1 MTAEKKEYRWIGKR
15 VVRPDGVEKV
25 TGRAQF
31 SADFNMPGQ
40 IVGKVLRS
48 PHAHALIK
56 SIDTSKATALPG
68 VKAIVIGSDFP
79 ELPDEW
85 FGAGRVEN
93 NFSLLS
99 QNVIARTK
107 VLYEGHAIGAVAAT
121 TSEIA
126 DEALS
131 LIKVDYEI
139 LPHVIDVEDAIK
151 PDAPLLFEDMITR
164 NVTPPPTK
172 PSNIAKI
179 AEFHLGDI
187 EKGFAEADVIVE
199 REFTTK
205 AVHQGYIEPHACI
218 ASCSAD
224 GQATIWS
231 SSQGHFQ
238 VRAWVAKIVGMAMSK
253 INVMP
258 AEIGGGFGGKLIPY
272 LEPVAV
278 ALSRKSGRA
287 VKIVMTR
294 EEVFRASG
302 PTSGSH
308 MRVKMG
314 AKKDG
319 TIIAVDGEFMFQ
331 AGAFPGSP
339 VVGAAMCAFAQYTI
353 PNVKSVGIDV
363 VTNRPKVAAYR
374 APGAPISAFATESII
389 DELAQKLGVNPLE
402 MRIKNGVRQGDKAF
416 FGPTFGAIAFVETL
430 EALRDHPN
438 NKVALGANQGR
449 GFASGYWFNGGGE
462 STATV
467 NINGD
472 GTASVIEGNPDIGGS
487 RASMALM
494 TAEVLGIEY
503 GQVKAIVGDTASIGF
518 NHVTGGSR
526 VTFAT
531 GMAVVRAAEDAVRE
545 MRERAAMIWDIS
557 PDAVDWVDGYARPAG
572 PNAGNFEPLS
582 LKQIAG
588 ISAKTGGPIT
598 GHCSLNAEAPA
609 PGLAS
614 MMVDVEVDTETG
626 HVTVLRATLAQ
637 DVGRAIHPSYVEGQ
651 MQGGVAQGIGW
662 ALNEEYIY
670 DKNGRLENPGFLDYR
685 IPVCSDLPMLDTVM
699 IECPHPGHPFGVK
712 GVGEVP
718 IVPPMAAVANAIQN
732 AIGVRM
738 TSLPMSPPKIVAALE
753 LKKA

>member
-416 FGPTFGAIAFVETL
+416 FGPIRCYR
-430 EALRDHPN
+430 LR
-438 NKVALGANQGR
+438 R
-449 GFASGYWFNGGGE
+449 
-462 STATV
+462 
-467 NINGD
+467 
-472 GTASVIEGNPDIGGS
+472 
-487 RASMALM
+487 
-494 TAEVLGIEY
+494 
-503 GQVKAIVGDTASIGF
+503 
-518 NHVTGGSR
+518 
-526 VTFAT
+526 
-531 GMAVVRAAEDAVRE
+531 
-545 MRERAAMIWDIS
+545 
-557 PDAVDWVDGYARPAG
+557 
-572 PNAGNFEPLS
+572 NA
-582 LKQIAG
+582 
-588 ISAKTGGPIT
+588 
-598 GHCSLNAEAPA
+598 
-609 PGLAS
+609 
-614 MMVDVEVDTETG
+614 
-626 HVTVLRATLAQ
+626 
-637 DVGRAIHPSYVEGQ
+637 
-651 MQGGVAQGIGW
+651 
-662 ALNEEYIY
+662 
-670 DKNGRLENPGFLDYR
+670 
-685 IPVCSDLPMLDTVM
+685 
-699 IECPHPGHPFGVK
+699 
-712 GVGEVP
+712 
-718 IVPPMAAVANAIQN
+718 
-732 AIGVRM
+732 
-738 TSLPMSPPKIVAALE
+738 
-753 LKKA
+753 